1 MIKRALLRQLE
12 EQLRKEIETY
22 QRVALAAHE
31 AATHEEARPENDKDT
46 RSVEAAYLAGA
57 QAERTRELER
67 LVNALTF
74 LDLHAF
80 APGERIAATALV
92 EVEVDGKVA
101 HYFLSPH
108 GGGLRA
114 EVEGRTIQVV
124 TPEAPVGQALLGKTE
139 GESFELRTGGKLR
152 EYTIV
157 SVQ

>member
-1 MIKRALLRQLE
+1 MIKRALLKQLE
-12 EQLRKEIETY
+12 EQLRKEIGTY
-22 QRVALAAHE
+22 QRVALASHE

-74 LDLHAF
+74 LDLRAF
-80 APGERIAATALV
+80 GPRDPIAATALV
-92 EVEVDGKVA
+92 EVEVDGKRA
-101 HYFLSPH
+101 HYFLAPQ

-114 EVEGRTIQVV
+114 EVEGRAIQVV
-124 TPEAPVGQALLGKTE
+124 TPEAPVGQALLGKTC

-152 EYTIV
+152 EYVILTV
-157 SVQ
+157 S

>member
-12 EQLRKEIETY
+12 EQLRREIDTY
-22 QRVALAAHE
+22 QRVALSAHE

-74 LDLHAF
+74 LDLRAF
-80 APGERIAATALV
+80 GPGDPISASALV
-92 EVEVDGKVA
+92 EVEVDGKPA
-101 HYFLSPH
+101 HYFLAPQ

-124 TPEAPVGQALLGKTE
+124 TAEAPVGRALLGKQV
-139 GESFELRTGGKLR
+139 GDSFELRAGGKLR
-152 EYTIV
+152 EYLIV
-157 SVQ
+157 GVQ